1 MINYASDPVMFD
13 TDYRRYVSQLESS
26 QKVVNK
32 DFEKK
37 AKLENPMYFNE
48 PIDTFSSVVKNS
60 HQEPRWSYNAI
71 KPYVQKQIMGS
82 YLHERFEKTPCYW
95 GTQKFYPKNKPNLAE
110 HWE

>member
-13 TDYRRYVSQLESS
+13 TDYRRYVSQLEAS
-26 QKVVNK
+26 QKVINK

-37 AKLENPMYFNE
+37 AKLENPMYYNQ
-48 PIDTFSSVVKNS
+48 PINTFTSVVKNS
-60 HQEPRWSYNAI
+60 HQYPRWSYNPI
-71 KPYVQKQIMGS
+71 KPYIQKQVMGS
-82 YLHERFEKTPCYW
+82 YLHERFEKTPVYW